1 MAIRIYSDKT
11 QKFYNTVEEA
21 NRAEF
26 EAKEAENRQKILAE
40 RKAAE
45 EKARKEKEAAERKAL
60 AADVETARKNM
71 INAQKAYKDVLSTFC
86 KKYGSYHYTTSS
98 FEDIPTLFGTFD
110 DVLRKLL

>member
-1 MAIRIYSDKT
+1 MIRIYSDKT

-40 RKAAE
+40 RKAAD

-60 AADVETARKNM
+60 AAEVETARQAMTK
-71 INAQKAYKDVLSTFC
+71 AQKAYKDKLTEFC
-86 KKYGSYHYTTSS
+86 DKYGSYHYTTTSL
-98 FEDIPTLFGTFD
+98 DDLPTLFSTFD
-110 DVLRKLL
+110 EVFKKLL

>member
-40 RKAAE
+40 RKAEE

-71 INAQKAYKDVLSTFC
+71 INAQKAYKDKLNKFIQI
-86 KKYGSYHYTTSS
+86 YGSYHFTSNNV
-98 FEDIPTLFGTFD
+98 EDFPTLFNIFNW
-110 DVLRKLL
+110 V